1 MFTGIIKGT
10 GTIKIVTKTKT
21 DMRLEVNSPC
31 LKNEKINIGDSI
43 AINGTCLTV
52 VQQVDNNIYFDLMNE
67 TLLRTT
73 FNDLQNGDE
82 VNVETSLTL
91 NDKLDGHIVYG
102 DVDSVGEITSINAI
116 GDSKIYK
123 IKYPHDFAK
132 YIISK
137 GRVTIDGASLTIV
150 DVDDSDSTFT
160 ISLIPHSLKILNIS
174 SKKINDKVNIE
185 YDVYAK
191 LVHRQLRLKND

>member
-43 AINGTCLTV
+43 SINGTCLTV
-52 VQQVDNNIYFDLMNE
+52 VQLVDNNIYFDLMNE

-82 VNVETSLTL
+82 VNVETSLML

-102 DVDSVGEITSINAI
+102 DVDSVGEITSIDII

-174 SKKINDKVNIE
+174 NKKINDKVNIE